1 MSDEQH
7 MPDMPD
13 EHGMSEPPE
22 PDPTGQVRTGMP
34 SIDDFSTGEG
44 LITLGAM
51 ILLGVWL
58 IFDVI
63 TDDYGL
69 SILTVVLAA
78 AAVILPRLKSEAV
91 EAYHTLGM
99 TMKALG
105 WALALT
111 GAVEIIADLEA
122 GIFSSDATTIIAG
135 VLGWLGF
142 GVVFQGART
151 AKG

>member
-7 MPDMPD
+7 MSEMPD
-13 EHGMSEPPE
+13 PE
-22 PDPTGQVRTGMP
+22 MPDPGPPPSDPAIFGM
-34 SIDDFSTGEG
+34 DLSTGEG
-44 LITLGAM
+44 LISLGAM

-69 SILTVVLAA
+69 NVLTVVLAV
-78 AAVILPRLKSEAV
+78 AAVFLPRLRREAV
-91 EAYHTLGM
+91 EAYHPIGM

-111 GAVEIIADLEA
+111 GAVEIVGDLEG
-122 GIFSSDATTIIAG
+122 GIFSADATTIIAG
-135 VLGWLGF
+135 MLGWLGF
-142 GVVFQGART
+142 AVVFQGART

>member
-7 MPDMPD
+7 MSDMPD
-13 EHGMSEPPE
+13 PEMS
-22 PDPTGQVRTGMP
+22 DPGMP
-34 SIDDFSTGEG
+34 EVPAAPGSGMDFSTGEG
-44 LITLGAM
+44 LISLGGM

-69 SILTVVLAA
+69 TTLAVVLAA
-78 AAVILPRLKSEAV
+78 GAVLLPRLRRETV
-91 EAYHTLGM
+91 EAYHSIGL

-105 WALALT
+105 WALAVT
-111 GAVEIIADLEA
+111 GAVEIIADLEG

-135 VLGWLGF
+135 ILGWLGF
-142 GVVFQGART
+142 AVVFQGART